1 MKTIRVRVPGGGY
14 PVIVEAGLMGRVG
27 AAISK
32 LKPSRVCVITNDQ
45 VWSHWGKTLEKGL
58 GGWKPV
64 VIRIPDGE
72 QHKNLATVE
81 SICEELVR
89 ERADRDTL
97 IATLGGG
104 VIGDIGGFA
113 AAIYLRGVNYI
124 HIPTTLL
131 AQVDSSVG
139 GKTGVNLKGG
149 KNLAGAF
156 HHPKMVLAD
165 PKVIATLTDR
175 ELHAGL
181 FEAVKCGVI
190 KSRALFDFLAQKRAD
205 VLGRKLSALERVIHD
220 CLAIKARV
228 VMADEHEDGVR
239 RILNFGHT
247 VGHALEAETQYR
259 HFLHGE
265 AVAWGMRAATRIAE
279 DRQMIRASE
288 ASRIYDLIS
297 AYGPV
302 PALPPLDPASISA
315 RLLSDKKTRH
325 GVVHFV
331 LPEKIGVVKVVSG
344 IPTSVV
350 EDSLRWLA
358 A

>member
-1 MKTIRVRVPGGGY
+1 MIRVRVPGGSY
-14 PVIVEAGLMGRVG
+14 PVIVEAGLIGRAG
-27 AAISK
+27 AAISH
-32 LKPSRVCVITNDQ
+32 LRPSRVCIITNEQ
-45 VWSHWGKTLEKGL
+45 VWNHWGAAVEKALRGL
-58 GGWKPV
+58 RPA

-72 QHKNLATVE
+72 QHKNLTTVE
-81 SICEELVR
+81 TICEELVR

-97 IATLGGG
+97 LVTLGGG
-104 VIGDIGGFA
+104 VIGDIGGFV
-113 AAIYLRGVNYI
+113 AAIYLRGIDYV

-139 GKTGVNLKGG
+139 GKTGVNLRGG

-156 HHPKMVLAD
+156 HHPKMVLVD
-165 PKVIATLTDR
+165 PKVIATLPDR

-190 KSRALFDFLAQKRAD
+190 KSRALFEFLEKQRKD
-205 VLGRKLSALERVIHD
+205 VLGRKLAALERVIHD

-228 VMADEHEDGVR
+228 VMADEHEDGIR

-259 HFLHGE
+259 YFLHGE
-265 AVAWGMRAATRIAE
+265 AVAWGMRAATHIAE
-279 DRQMIRASE
+279 ERGMLRAAE
-288 ASRIYDLIS
+288 AGRIYDLIS

-302 PALPPLDPASISA
+302 PALPVLNPANISA
-315 RLLSDKKTRH
+315 RLLSDKKTRR

-331 LPEKIGVVKVVSG
+331 LPEKIGVVKVVTG
-344 IPTSVV
+344 IPTSMV

>member
-1 MKTIRVRVPGGGY
+1 MIRVRVPGSSY
-14 PVIVEAGLMGRVG
+14 PVIVEAGLIGRVG
-27 AAISK
+27 AAIAP
-32 LKPSRVCVITNDQ
+32 LKPSRVCIVTNEQ
-45 VWSHWGKTLEKGL
+45 VWSHWGPSVEKGL
-58 GGWKPV
+58 KGLRPT

-72 QHKNLATVE
+72 QHKNLTTVE
-81 SICEELVR
+81 WICEELVG

-97 IATLGGG
+97 LVTLGGG
-104 VIGDIGGFA
+104 VIGDIAGFV
-113 AAIYLRGVNYI
+113 AAIYLRGIDYI

-139 GKTGVNLKGG
+139 GKTGVNLRGG

-156 HHPKMVLAD
+156 HHPKMVLVD
-165 PKVIATLTDR
+165 PKVIATLPDR
-175 ELHAGL
+175 ELRAGL

-190 KSRALFDFLAQKRAD
+190 KSRSLFDFLEKKRAS
-205 VLGRKLSALERVIHD
+205 VLGRSLPALQRVIHD

-228 VMADEHEDGVR
+228 VMADEHEDGIR

-247 VGHALEAETQYR
+247 IGHALEAETQYR

-265 AVAWGMRAATRIAE
+265 AVAWGMRAATHIAE
-279 DRQMIRASE
+279 ERKMIRASE
-288 ASRIYDLIS
+288 AARIYDLIS
-297 AYGPV
+297 AYGPI
-302 PALPPLDPASISA
+302 PALPALDPANISA

-331 LPEKIGVVKVVSG
+331 LPSKIGVVKVVSG
-344 IPTSVV
+344 IPTAIV
-350 EDSLRWLA
+350 EETGRWLA